1 MYAYAGIVGSK
12 VLHNDLV
19 CSILGSTFFP
29 FFSTTPSGRIASRF
43 SVDFDCIDFNI
54 PSGVSNQLD
63 AFLGII
69 TGVGVVMVSSP
80 LYIFFIVP
88 LAWKYLQVQ
97 HRYRQIS
104 TELKKIDSATK
115 SPMFSHFKEVLFGLE
130 TIRAYGIE
138 ERVKREHHQL
148 LDDSIRAR
156 LNWDFANRWMGI
168 RLDMIG
174 SLIVSASG
182 FLVAFSTLYVSSS
195 GGHAGLMLSYALKA
209 TQSLSFAIRASAALE
224 NMFTSPDRVREY
236 IGVEQETDIADR
248 QSLSFVSSSSDVNNS
263 TNTTSMHVPTPRLHI
278 EYNGGIYAQPNMLA
292 NGPILTGE
300 SITARYAPDLPPAL
314 LRVSFAL
321 HPGRL
326 VGLCG
331 RTGSGKSSMT
341 MVLSRAMTS
350 LEEGR
355 MFLYG
360 KIHMEISLVEY
371 RRAVQV
377 FPQSSFIFSGPIRR
391 YLDPKNKFP
400 DRKLHQVL
408 SDLSAALE
416 TERKEEMDTTI
427 VDGTTNA
434 VTTSGSAKGKRQEV
448 GQGQQLSLNL
458 IVASGGTNLSAGHS
472 TTTQVNLSDSS
483 PFSNVLLY
491 STLLSDCF
499 LWCTFECI

>member
-1 MYAYAGIVGSK
+1 MYSYAGIVGSK
-12 VLHNDLV
+12 VLHNELV

-80 LYIFFIVP
+80 LYIFFVIP

-104 TELKKIDSATK
+104 TELKKIDSSTK
-115 SPMFSHFKEVLFGLE
+115 SPMFSHFKEVLCGLE

-138 ERVKREHHQL
+138 ERLKREHHQL
-148 LDDSIRAR
+148 LDDSICAR

-209 TQSLSFAIRASAALE
+209 TNSLSFAIRASAALE

-248 QSLSFVSSSSDVNNS
+248 QSLSFVSSTSDVHNVNMTNNE
-263 TNTTSMHVPTPRLHI
+263 SMMHIPSPRLHI
-278 EYNGGIYAQPNMLA
+278 EYNGGIYAQPNVIA
-292 NGPILTGE
+292 SGPILSGE

-321 HPGRL
+321 YPGKL
-326 VGLCG
+326 MGLCG

-350 LEEGR
+350 FEEGR

-360 KIHMEISLVEY
+360 KVHTEISLAEY

-400 DRKLHQVL
+400 DRKLHQIL

-416 TERKEEMDTTI
+416 TEKKEETDVTI
-427 VDGTTNA
+427 IDGAN
-434 VTTSGSAKGKRQEV
+434 GKGPEV
-448 GQGQQLSLNL
+448 GQGQQLTLNL
-458 IVASGGTNLSAGHS
+458 IVTSGGTNLSAGQYS
-472 TTTQVNLSDSS
+472 TTHVRLLDSS
-483 PFSNVLLY
+483 
-491 STLLSDCF
+491 LLSN
-499 LWCTFECI
+499 

>member
-1 MYAYAGIVGSK
+1 
-12 VLHNDLV
+12 
-19 CSILGSTFFP
+19 
-29 FFSTTPSGRIASRF
+29 
-43 SVDFDCIDFNI
+43 
-54 PSGVSNQLD
+54 
-63 AFLGII
+63 
-69 TGVGVVMVSSP
+69 MVSSP
-80 LYIFFIVP
+80 LYVFFVVP

-148 LDDSIRAR
+148 LDDSICAR

-248 QSLSFVSSSSDVNNS
+248 QSLSFGSSSSPSDING
-263 TNTTSMHVPTPRLHI
+263 TLHIPTPKLHI
-278 EYNGGIYAQPNMLA
+278 EYNGGIYAQPNVLTH
-292 NGPILTGE
+292 GPILTGE

-321 HPGRL
+321 HPGKL

-350 LEEGR
+350 FEEGR

-360 KIHMEISLVEY
+360 KVHTEISLAEY

-400 DRKLHQVL
+400 DRKLHQIL

-416 TERKEEMDTTI
+416 TERKEEIDSTI
-427 VDGTTNA
+427 VD
-434 VTTSGSAKGKRQEV
+434 SGKGQEV

-458 IVASGGTNLSAGHS
+458 IVTSGGNNLSAGNK
-472 TTTQVNLSDSS
+472 TTQALPIRFITHFLMRYFYP
-483 PFSNVLLY
+483 PFC
-491 STLLSDCF
+491 LLSLILLSHESRSKASGSVGSSSLDRRQGGDPR
-499 LWCTFECI
+499 